1 MRLDQYFRPFC
12 TPARAVALTL
22 ALFGSGMPLSAF
34 GQVPAQPPTMPTAQ
48 SPQPVVQGTPITADD
63 AVRMALENNLGVQE
77 ERLNPQ
83 IASLGIARAAG
94 AFAPQLFS
102 SVLRSNSAAPPSDF
116 LSTAGVTGG
125 GAAVV
130 TSGNFQT
137 QAGVQQ
143 VLRWTGANY
152 SLSWDGSRSTT
163 DAPRTVFSPEL
174 ASHLNLNATQ
184 PLLRNFRIDAFRQ
197 QLLLSRASSDI
208 ADLGLQQQITQTTR
222 NVRAAYYA
230 LTGAIA
236 GLNVAQQ
243 SLDLAREQLKQN
255 QTRVDVGTMA
265 PIDIVAAE
273 AEVASNEEGVIVQQA
288 AIETAQDQLRALVM
302 NPSQPGFWTARFT
315 PSEQPTLSPEA
326 IDVEAAVRSA
336 LTNRTD
342 LQQFKKQMEQTD
354 INLRYAANQK
364 LPGIDLQARY
374 GLQGIGGTQYAYD
387 NAAIANGA
395 APVPSSS
402 SVRPFAD
409 VLRDVFGNN
418 FKTWTLQLNVSYPL
432 GTSAADAAYAQ
443 AKLQKQQQVT
453 TLTDLEMQI
462 ATQVR
467 EAGRQVQTNL
477 RRVEATRKARELAEK
492 RLEAEQKR
500 FQVGLNSTFELFQ
513 AQRDLAAAR
522 NAELNATIAYNLALV
537 DFQAVQH
544 APLR

>member
-1 MRLDQYFRPFC
+1 MRLDQCFRPFC
-12 TPARAVALTL
+12 RPARAAALTF

-34 GQVPAQPPTMPTAQ
+34 GQPPAQPAAVPTIQ
-48 SPQPVVQGTPITADD
+48 STQPVVQGTPISADD

-94 AFAPQLFS
+94 AFSPQVVSTVF
-102 SVLRSNSAAPPSDF
+102 RSNSLAPPSDF
-116 LSTAGVTGG
+116 LSTAGVSGS
-125 GAAVV
+125 AASLV
-130 TSGNFQT
+130 TSGQFSG

-143 VLRWTGANY
+143 ALKWTGASYN
-152 SLSWDGSRSTT
+152 LSWDGSRSTT
-163 DAPRTVFSPEL
+163 DAPRTVFSPRL
-174 ASHLNLNATQ
+174 DSHLDFRATQ

-197 QLLLSRASSDI
+197 QLLQSRAQSDI
-208 ADLGLQQQITQTTR
+208 ADLGLQQRITQTSR
-222 NVRAAYYA
+222 SVRDAYYS
-230 LTGAIA
+230 LLGAIA

-243 SLDLAREQLKQN
+243 SLDLARQQLKQN

-302 NPSQPGFWTARFT
+302 NPSQPGFWTARFA
-315 PSEQPTLSPEA
+315 PSEQPALSSQS
-326 IDVEAAVRSA
+326 IDVEAAVRTA
-336 LTNRTD
+336 LAERTD
-342 LQQFKKQMEQTD
+342 LLQFKKQMETTD

-364 LPGIDLQARY
+364 LPAVDLQAHY

-387 NAAIANGA
+387 NAAIAGGA
-395 APVPSSS
+395 APVPTSS

-418 FKTWTLQLNVSYPL
+418 FRSWTVQVNISYPL
-432 GTSAADAAYAQ
+432 GTSAADALYAQ
-443 AKLQKQQQVT
+443 SKLQKQQQVT
-453 TLTDLEMQI
+453 SLTDLEMQI
-462 ATQVR
+462 TTQVR
-467 EAGRQVQTNL
+467 QAGRQVDTSL
-477 RRVEATRKARELAEK
+477 RRVEATRKSRELAEK

-513 AQRDLAAAR
+513 AQRDLASAR

-537 DFQAVQH
+537 DFEAVQH
-544 APLR
+544 APIR